1 MLFIILNYKLKTKT
15 MSKTKDAFIRM
26 REQEL
31 YEQEIFDIYN
41 QTGITFFS
49 ELNRGDNT
57 DSIFKDLIL
66 KCINDETFEVTI
78 NVSNADGDFDTD
90 DNHVLCNVLIDIECS
105 NLTDTGIMLV
115 HKYIYSVKD
124 IVILCKQNDI
134 QIPNEPNLADIR
146 YVDYDI
152 VKLLLSR

>member
-49 ELNRGDNT
+49 ELNRSDNT

>member
-1 MLFIILNYKLKTKT
+1 

-26 REQEL
+26 REQEM
-31 YEQEIFDIYN
+31 YEQDIYVKRE
-41 QTGITFFS
+41 Q
-49 ELNRGDNT
+49 ELCENNIVKST

-115 HKYIYSVKD
+115 HKYIYSVQD